1 MGGNTSG
8 SGVHGTAKTKP
19 FLVLI
24 NACVED
30 HISRVLLFPPPALKG
45 GKKEEKSVCVF

>member
-45 GKKEEKSVCVF
+45 GKKEEKSVVVF